1 MTFFAAL
8 SKLYKRKKVDG
19 YYEASYMLTPK
30 EKQSLII
37 GFSIIIIP
45 TIICL
50 LLFIL
55 N

>member
-1 MTFFAAL
+1 LTFFAAL
-8 SKLYKRKKVDG
+8 SKVYKRKKIDG
-19 YYEASYMLTPK
+19 YYEASSMLTPK

-45 TIICL
+45 IIICIL
-50 LLFIL
+50 LLIL

>member
-1 MTFFAAL
+1 MTFFEAI
-8 SKLYKRKKVDG
+8 SKLLKRKKING
-19 YYEASYMLTPK
+19 YYEASSILTPK

-45 TIICL
+45 IIICL
-50 LLFIL
+50 LLLIL